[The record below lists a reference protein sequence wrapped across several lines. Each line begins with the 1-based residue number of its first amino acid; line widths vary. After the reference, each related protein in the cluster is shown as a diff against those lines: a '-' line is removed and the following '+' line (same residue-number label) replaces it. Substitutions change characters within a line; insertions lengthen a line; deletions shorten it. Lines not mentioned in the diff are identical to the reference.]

1 MQGVRHLAMRT
12 RTDTLI
18 FRLGFT
24 LAVLVLIAF
33 LALVGAVVLAC
44 ATVLG
49 GPVGWIAGAVL
60 GLAVAQALRGRCGA
74 LVRRLV
80 A

>member
-1 MQGVRHLAMRT
+1 MRT
-12 RTDTLI
+12 RTNTLI
-18 FRLGFT
+18 NRLGFT
-24 LAVLVLIAF
+24 LAVLVLTAF
-33 LALVGAVVLAC
+33 VALVGAIVFAC

-49 GPVGWIAGAVL
+49 GPAGWIAGVVV

-74 LVRRLV
+74 LIGRLV